1 MCGRRPL
8 LHNVIPSWWSP
19 PTFNPLLRQL
29 ERAPAFPA
37 LRAVS
42 KDTWCQCLLKPQLK
56 FIFRDHLC
64 IQAEGIPGTV
74 GSLRHPICS
83 NHVHHKSWTMSV
95 RLTLHSLAGSPLR
108 HIKYFA
114 LSANKS
120 SWYFHLEGGW
130 KSSFNFNPS
139 ISILGLMKLIAT
151 LTESCFCF
159 TSLGAYPYMEITTLS
174 ALYTPGLFR
183 EKLYPTLLR
192 DNAWS

>member
-1 MCGRRPL
+1 MRGRRPL

-120 SWYFHLEGGW
+120 SWYFHLKW
-130 KSSFNFNPS
+130 KMHIAQIQRTKKPKYLGTFSIGVLNLNSFQRC
-139 ISILGLMKLIAT
+139 LVQ
-151 LTESCFCF
+151 
-159 TSLGAYPYMEITTLS
+159 
-174 ALYTPGLFR
+174 
-183 EKLYPTLLR
+183 
-192 DNAWS
+192 